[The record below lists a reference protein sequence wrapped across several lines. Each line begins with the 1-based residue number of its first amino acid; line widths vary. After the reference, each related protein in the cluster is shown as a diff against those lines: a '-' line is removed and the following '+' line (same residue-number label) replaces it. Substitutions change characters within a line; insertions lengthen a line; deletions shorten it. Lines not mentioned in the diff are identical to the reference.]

1 MATIGILRGH
11 PALQRVGRLIYCRA
25 FSSLRTMQPHDHD
38 LDQLPRA
45 GGVACAVI
53 ALCVVFAIGGCVQRR
68 LTIRSNPPGA
78 RVYVGDEEIGT
89 TPVSTDF
96 VYYGTRKIR
105 LVKDGYETM
114 VVNQPIP
121 APWYQI
127 PPLDFVSENLVPG
140 EIRDERVVNFQLVPL
155 QPVLTDQFLARGE
168 QLRSSGAPPMTV
180 IAPAAVAPGASFPSP
195 GASAPAGVLPEPL
208 SSPPAVG
215 APQGQQAPFVAPP
228 ARSAVP
234 AAPSPVPLAPSVPAP
249 YNPPEHLPPG

>member
-1 MATIGILRGH
+1 MQSHTINNRRRRRATVLV
-11 PALQRVGRLIYCRA
+11 PAAIAVGML
-25 FSSLRTMQPHDHD
+25 
-38 LDQLPRA
+38 
-45 GGVACAVI
+45 VATS
-53 ALCVVFAIGGCVQRR
+53 GCVQRR

-105 LVKDGYETM
+105 LVKDGFETM

-155 QPVLTDQFLARGE
+155 QPAPTDQFLARAE
-168 QLRSSGAPPMTV
+168 QLRASGGPPMTV
-180 IAPAAVAPGASFPSP
+180 IAPSVVSPGVSFPSP
-195 GASAPAGVLPEPL
+195 GVSAPAEVLPEPATAL
-208 SSPPAVG
+208 PPLGPPPGQGAPLIAPPGSAVSPPTNAF
-215 APQGQQAPFVAPP
+215 PSAPP
-228 ARSAVP
+228 
-234 AAPSPVPLAPSVPAP
+234 P
-249 YNPPEHLPPG
+249 YNPPQYLPPGN

>member
-1 MATIGILRGH
+1 MQSPFLDDRLRDSPGRVTSLAT
-11 PALQRVGRLIYCRA
+11 
-25 FSSLRTMQPHDHD
+25 
-38 LDQLPRA
+38 
-45 GGVACAVI
+45 
-53 ALCVVFAIGGCVQRR
+53 ALCVLIAIGGCVQRR

-127 PPLDFVSENLVPG
+127 PPLDFVSENIVPG

-155 QPVLTDQFLARGE
+155 QPVMTDQLLARAE
-168 QLRSSGAPPMTV
+168 QLRAAGAPPMTV
-180 IAPAAVAPGASFPSP
+180 IAPTIVAPGAAIPSP
-195 GASAPAGVLPEPL
+195 GVSAPAEILPEPNTSL
-208 SSPPAVG
+208 PAFAPPPAQT
-215 APQGQQAPFVAPP
+215 APPIVPPGGGPLPAPRTNVPVAPT
-228 ARSAVP
+228 VP
-234 AAPSPVPLAPSVPAP
+234 PL
-249 YNPPEHLPPG
+249 YNPPQYLPPG

>member
-1 MATIGILRGH
+1 MQSHVVNDRLRGR
-11 PALQRVGRLIYCRA
+11 PGPIT
-25 FSSLRTMQPHDHD
+25 SL
-38 LDQLPRA
+38 A
-45 GGVACAVI
+45 A
-53 ALCVVFAIGGCVQRR
+53 ALCVLIAIGGCVQRR

-114 VVNQPIP
+114 VINQPIP

-155 QPVLTDQFLARGE
+155 QPVSTDQLLARAE
-168 QLRSSGAPPMTV
+168 QLRASGAPPMTV
-180 IAPAAVAPGASFPSP
+180 IAPLAAPPGVSIPSPGVSAPAEILPEPTTAPPGAGPIPGHGAPLIVPPGS
-195 GASAPAGVLPEPL
+195 GASAPSMNIPVV
-208 SSPPAVG
+208 PAV
-215 APQGQQAPFVAPP
+215 PP
-228 ARSAVP
+228 
-234 AAPSPVPLAPSVPAP
+234 P
-249 YNPPEHLPPG
+249 YNPSQYLPPGRP

>member
-1 MATIGILRGH
+1 MQSHFLDDRLRDS
-11 PALQRVGRLIYCRA
+11 PGRIP
-25 FSSLRTMQPHDHD
+25 SL
-38 LDQLPRA
+38 A
-45 GGVACAVI
+45 A
-53 ALCVVFAIGGCVQRR
+53 ALCVLIAIGGCVQRR

-121 APWYQI
+121 APWYEI

-155 QPVLTDQFLARGE
+155 QPVMTDQLLTRAE
-168 QLRSSGAPPMTV
+168 HLRAAGAPPMTV
-180 IAPAAVAPGASFPSP
+180 IAPAAVAPGASISSP
-195 GASAPAGVLPEPL
+195 GVSTPAEILPEPTT
-208 SSPPAVG
+208 SPPAVVSPPAQT
-215 APQGQQAPFVAPP
+215 APLIVPPGVGPLPAPRTNVPVAPT
-228 ARSAVP
+228 VP
-234 AAPSPVPLAPSVPAP
+234 PP
-249 YNPPEHLPPG
+249 YNPPQHLPPG

>member
-1 MATIGILRGH
+1 MQSHDVDDRLRDR
-11 PALQRVGRLIYCRA
+11 PGRLT
-25 FSSLRTMQPHDHD
+25 SLAT
-38 LDQLPRA
+38 
-45 GGVACAVI
+45 
-53 ALCVVFAIGGCVQRR
+53 ALCVLAAIGGCVQRR

-140 EIRDERVVNFQLVPL
+140 EIRDERVVNFQLAPL
-155 QPVLTDQFLARGE
+155 QPVLTDQFLARAE
-168 QLRSSGAPPMTV
+168 QLRASGAPPTSM
-180 IAPAAVAPGASFPSP
+180 IAPAVVSPGISLPAPGVSV
-195 GASAPAGVLPEPL
+195 PAEVLPEPTT
-208 SSPPAVG
+208 SPPAVV
-215 APQGQQAPFVAPP
+215 PPQAPFVAPP
-228 ARSAVP
+228 GSGAVP
-234 AAPSPVPLAPSVPAP
+234 APPANAPVVPTVPPP
-249 YNPPEHLPPG
+249 YNPPQYLPSG